1 LNPATRRIAARQ
13 RGRRPRTGSSG
24 SRGPKTPRGPG
35 ASRRNLFAL
44 LLLAMIAFA
53 SSRYRSPSDLPSG
66 SSGGDQGGRSSSSSG
81 GDQGGRSSGSSG
93 GDLSGL
99 SSQDA
104 GALRGRVRLQDGD
117 SFTMGS
123 TRIRLFGIDA
133 FEGDQDCPRAG
144 GGIFPCGVSGKMAL
158 DRLIRGRE
166 VTCSRRDVDRYDRI
180 VATCRVGEVD
190 LARRM
195 VEDGWALAYRRYSR
209 DYVAAEEAARKAG
222 RGVWAAPGFVEP
234 WEFRARKREAEGR

>member
-1 LNPATRRIAARQ
+1 MNPATRRIAARQ
-13 RGRRPRTGSSG
+13 RGRRSRSGSSG

-53 SSRYRSPSDLPSG
+53 SSRYRSPSGLPSG
-66 SSGGDQGGRSSSSSG
+66 SGGGDQGGR
-81 GDQGGRSSGSSG
+81 
-93 GDLSGL
+93 